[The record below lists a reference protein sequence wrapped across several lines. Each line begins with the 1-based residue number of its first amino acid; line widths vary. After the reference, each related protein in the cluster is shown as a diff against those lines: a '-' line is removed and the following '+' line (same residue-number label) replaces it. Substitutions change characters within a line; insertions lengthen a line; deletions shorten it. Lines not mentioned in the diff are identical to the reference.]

1 MKKILYS
8 LIFIGFLT
16 NVNAQ
21 QLPFTTPIQ
30 DMHHFWNPA
39 FTAPGTDLIYSGFFR
54 KQWVGFDNAPNTAFA
69 SIQYPFV
76 DMNMSAGAAI
86 VSDKTGPVSKLG
98 LQLNY
103 AYKLRELLK
112 DDDHLSLGVSGYFY
126 QYRFDPTNEVANQTI
141 DPLLQGQTQTKFNPS
156 LGIGFAYFSSTE
168 EFARENI
175 FYFGFSTM
183 QFLSGKLLLESGD
196 AERQRH
202 YFANMGLK
210 FFSYDSYLEPSLQ
223 VNFVK
228 PELIDIVVG
237 MKYEM
242 EETFWAG
249 LNYSTVNDLSFS
261 GGVIMQDVGGRY
273 TSLRLGILAAINAG
287 QLLQAGPS
295 LEFFAAYRFDI
306 D

>member
-1 MKKILYS
+1 MKNLLYIL
-8 LIFIGFLT
+8 LFIGCFV

-21 QLPFTTPIQ
+21 QLPFTSPIQ
-30 DMHHFWNPA
+30 DMQHFWNPA
-39 FTAPGTDLIYSGFFR
+39 YTAPTTDLIYTGFFR

-76 DMNMSAGAAI
+76 DMNMSAGFAL
-86 VSDKTGPVSKLG
+86 VSDKTGPVSRLG
-98 LQLNY
+98 VQLNY
-103 AYKLRELLK
+103 AYKLREIFK

-126 QYRFDPTNEVANQTI
+126 QYRFDPTNELANQAN
-141 DPLLQGQTQTKFNPS
+141 DPLLAGQTQSKFNPS
-156 LGIGFAYFSSTE
+156 LGLGFAYFSSTE

-183 QFLSGKLLLESGD
+183 QFLSGSLLLETGN
-196 AERQRH
+196 AERVRH
-202 YFANMGLK
+202 YFGNFGLK
-210 FFSYDSYLEPSLQ
+210 FFSYDSYLEPSVQ

-228 PELIDIVVG
+228 PQLIDIVVG

-273 TSLRLGILAAINAG
+273 TSLRLGILAAFNSGELI
-287 QLLQAGPS
+287 QTGPS